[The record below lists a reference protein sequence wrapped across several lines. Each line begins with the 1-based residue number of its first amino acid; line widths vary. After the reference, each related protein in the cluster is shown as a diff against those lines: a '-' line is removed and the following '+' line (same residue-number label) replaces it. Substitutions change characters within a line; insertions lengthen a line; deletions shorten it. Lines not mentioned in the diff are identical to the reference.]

1 MSNSGED
8 RTRKWYDTSIKVA
21 KEYGGKISVMPKV
34 PVTGLRDFSIYY
46 TPGVAGVSLEIA
58 KNSDLSFELTWRWN
72 AIAVLT
78 DGTRVLGLGN
88 VGPEAALPVMEGKAL
103 IFKYLGGV
111 DAVPLPIRV
120 KSREEF
126 VAVAKAIEPS
136 FGGINLE
143 DIESPKCFYLLE
155 TLRKELNIPVWHD
168 DQQGTA
174 GAILAGLFNALK
186 IVDKNINDVKV
197 VLFGAGASNI
207 AAARILHAA
216 GVNYGNMILIDSK
229 GPLHAERED
238 MDKLMLNNPWKY
250 DLALKTNKERS
261 KTIEDAMKGADV
273 LISAS
278 TPGPNVIK
286 KDWIKAMNK
295 DAVVFAL
302 ANPVPEI
309 WPWEA
314 KEAGARIVATGRSD
328 FPNQINNSLIFP
340 SVFRGALDVRAR
352 GISDEV
358 IVAVAREIAKYAE
371 EKGITED
378 YIIPTMEEWEVYPR
392 AAAAAAVEIVKE
404 GLARV
409 TTTYNEELERARSII
424 AKSRASMEKLMREG
438 LIKELPAELM
448 R

>member
-1 MSNSGED
+1 MSSSGED

-21 KEYGGKISVMPKV
+21 KDYGGKISVMPKV
-34 PVTGLRDFSIYY
+34 PVKGLRDFSIYY

-58 KNSDLSFELTWRWN
+58 KNPDLSFELTWRWN

-120 KSREEF
+120 KSKEEF

-143 DIESPKCFYLLE
+143 DIESPKCFYLLD

-174 GAILAGLFNALK
+174 GAILAGLYNALK
-186 IVDKNINDVKV
+186 VVDKNINDIKV
-197 VLFGAGASNI
+197 VLFGAGASNV

-216 GVNYGNMILIDSK
+216 GVSYGNMILIDSK

-261 KTIEDAMKGADV
+261 RTIEDAMKNADV

-286 KDWIKAMNK
+286 KDWIRAMNK
-295 DAVVFAL
+295 DAIVFAL
-302 ANPVPEI
+302 ANPIPEI

-314 KEAGARIVATGRSD
+314 KEAGARVVATGRSD

-371 EKGITED
+371 ERGITED

-392 AAAAAAVEIVKE
+392 AAAAAAVEIVNE

-409 TTTYNEELERARSII
+409 NTTYNEELERARNII
-424 AKSRASMEKLMREG
+424 SKSRASMEKLMKEG
-438 LIKELPAELM
+438 LIRELPAELI

>member
-1 MSNSGED
+1 MSSSGED

-21 KEYGGKISVMPKV
+21 KDYGGKISVMPKV
-34 PVTGLRDFSIYY
+34 PVKGLRDFSIYY

-58 KNSDLSFELTWRWN
+58 KNPDLSFELTWRWN

-120 KSREEF
+120 KSKEEF

-143 DIESPKCFYLLE
+143 DIESPKCFYLLD

-174 GAILAGLFNALK
+174 GAILAGLYNALK
-186 IVDKNINDVKV
+186 VVDKNINDIKV
-197 VLFGAGASNI
+197 VLFGAGASNV

-216 GVNYGNMILIDSK
+216 GVSYGNMILIDSK

-261 KTIEDAMKGADV
+261 KTIEDAMKNADV

-286 KDWIKAMNK
+286 KDWIRAMNK
-295 DAVVFAL
+295 DAIVFAL
-302 ANPVPEI
+302 ANPIPEI

-314 KEAGARIVATGRSD
+314 KEAGARVVATGRSD

-371 EKGITED
+371 ERGITED

-392 AAAAAAVEIVKE
+392 AAAAAAVEIVNE

-409 TTTYNEELERARSII
+409 NTTYNEELERARNII
-424 AKSRASMEKLMREG
+424 SKSRASMEKLMKEG
-438 LIKELPAELM
+438 LIRELPAELI

>member
-1 MSNSGED
+1 MSSSGED
-8 RTRKWYDTSIKVA
+8 RTKKWYETSIKVA
-21 KEYGGKISVMPKV
+21 REYGGKISVMPKV
-34 PVTGLRDFSIYY
+34 PVKGLRDFSIYY

-58 KNSDLSFELTWRWN
+58 KNPDLSFELTWRWN
-72 AIAVLT
+72 TIAVLT

-120 KSREEF
+120 KSKEEF
-126 VAVAKAIEPS
+126 ITVARAIEPS

-186 IVDKNINDVKV
+186 IVDKSINDVKI

-216 GVNYGNMILIDSK
+216 GADYGNMILIDSK
-229 GPLHAERED
+229 GPLHADRED

-286 KDWIKAMNK
+286 KDWIRLMNR
-295 DAVVFAL
+295 DAIVFAL

-314 KEAGARIVATGRSD
+314 KEAGARVVATGRSD

-340 SVFRGALDVRAR
+340 SVFRGALDVRAK
-352 GISDEV
+352 GITDEV

-371 EKGITED
+371 ERGITED

-424 AKSRASMEKLMREG
+424 AKSRASMEKLMKEG
-438 LIKELPAELM
+438 LIRELPAELM

>member
-1 MSNSGED
+1 MSSSGED
-8 RTRKWYDTSIKVA
+8 RTKKWYDTSIKVA

-34 PVTGLRDFSIYY
+34 PVKGLRDFSIYY

-58 KNSDLSFELTWRWN
+58 KNPNLSFELTWRWN

-120 KSREEF
+120 KSKEEF
-126 VAVAKAIEPS
+126 IAVAKAIEPS

-143 DIESPKCFYLLE
+143 DIESPKCFYLLD

-186 IVDKNINDVKV
+186 ITGKSISDVKI

-216 GVNYGNMILIDSK
+216 GANYKNMILIDSK

-261 KTIEDAMKGADV
+261 KTVEEAMKGADV

-295 DAVVFAL
+295 DAIVFAL

-314 KEAGARIVATGRSD
+314 KEAGARVVATGRSD

-358 IVAVAREIAKYAE
+358 IVAVAKEIAKYAE
-371 EKGITED
+371 ERGITED

-424 AKSRASMEKLMREG
+424 AKSRASMEKLMKEG